1 MMYNTRNGSN
11 DTTESQKEK
20 QTCFNAHFQ
29 NNQSKITGLKYRI
42 HLNTVCVS
50 MKKSFNQNSLT
61 LCEKHI
67 E

>member
-42 HLNTVCVS
+42 HLNTVCEH
-50 MKKSFNQNSLT
+50 
-61 LCEKHI
+61 EKVL
-67 E
+67 